1 MIPENLIE
9 EVNRIMYFFFCIDR
23 FWSDEVKQRIRTTY
37 FYFGASVGLTAATAV
52 AIARTPALMNIA
64 MKSSMTVRI

>member
-1 MIPENLIE
+1 
-9 EVNRIMYFFFCIDR
+9 MYFFFCIDR